1 VEPRVFT
8 DTTEFYSI
16 DCGDIIE
23 AGERRYKVT
32 GHERERRFGVE
43 DPKFWVKRA
52 VDLATGE
59 KKIVKLSFF
68 ESFETRLGGV
78 RIRCFR
84 NPEKEANILSLVQR
98 HPHFMQGISCK
109 DTNNN
114 CVRVL
119 DIVRGVNFFVYLD
132 SLTMTYE
139 AYYKAVLPDI
149 LRKLVKAIEAI
160 RFLHIQGYKH
170 GDIRNDHLIVE
181 RQSGDYVWID
191 FDFDYDGGENPY
203 SLDLFGLGNILLYTV
218 GKGFHG
224 LHAIQNDRVT
234 YGDLVERIE
243 PGDFSM
249 LDQWRLVNL
258 RKLYP
263 FITPLLNDILLHF
276 SRGAELYYEFSEE
289 LIEDLNRC
297 TYTVFQQ

>member
-23 AGERRYKVT
+23 AGERRYKIT

-68 ESFETRLGGV
+68 ETFETRLGGV

-84 NPEKEANILSLVQR
+84 NPEKEANILSLVKG
-98 HPHFMQGISCK
+98 HPHFMQGISCR

-114 CVRVL
+114 TVRIL

-132 SLTMTYE
+132 SLAMNYE
-139 AYYKAVLPDI
+139 AYYNAVLPDI

-160 RFLHIQGYKH
+160 RFLHIEGYKH

-263 FITPLLNDILLHF
+263 LITPLLNDILLHF

-297 TYTVFQQ
+297 TYSFFQQ